1 MLVLEFEEYG
11 LYELGVDNEKSH
23 DFTCLVHSPTCQAQ
37 PSQLV
42 LSSFSP
48 LRLYSPSDSRPR
60 AAFVNPTRLRLRHPS
75 RRGVTRR
82 GRKQARFASCH
93 GKKPQTTLARAEQAR
108 AYPRRPPHAARLTQR
123 HPVIPRAAHRNS
135 RGSILTLTPHPRR
148 VL

>member
-1 MLVLEFEEYG
+1 MKRTEQKTYAQNMLVLEFEE
-11 LYELGVDNEKSH
+11 YELGVDNEKSH

-82 GRKQARFASCH
+82 GLSEAGQRQAC
-93 GKKPQTTLARAEQAR
+93 QQ
-108 AYPRRPPHAARLTQR
+108 
-123 HPVIPRAAHRNS
+123 
-135 RGSILTLTPHPRR
+135 IL
-148 VL
+148 